1 MANVKGIHRYCSLS
15 KFDAS
20 ILLYETKVYLYRF
33 LRPNCTTTKERPEI
47 PHMLGT
53 YQLLII

>member
-20 ILLYETKVYLYRF
+20 ILFAYTLVTFVK
-33 LRPNCTTTKERPEI
+33 
-47 PHMLGT
+47 T
-53 YQLLII
+53 YHHEGARGDPTYVRDISASYNLI